1 MRPHGLHGWAGG
13 AGALAWRERG
23 HSRGRTA
30 LPTRP
35 GPPTHAPGR
44 KAQGEGQAARMLPRA
59 RGGAHPSGCPRA
71 SLPEGLGLRG
81 WAETKGRARR
91 AASRGS
97 DCGNLPRPHCLPVS
111 PARPCPPL
119 PGAAGR
125 RTLGSKPDTGPPRT
139 AWGGQ
144 GRWLVRCCGYPP
156 MASPCSETME
166 AKSLMIWFTS
176 NRSLCGRK
184 RTAVRSLE
192 PTVHKSRPYPSAV
205 LTAKN
210 QKRAQ
215 GHPSTQRHCWDLKHC
230 PPTQRSKPTL
240 SIPGP

>member
-1 MRPHGLHGWAGG
+1 MAQHRPGHLGTGGG
-13 AGALAWRERG
+13 AGEPCGHMGCTAGLVGRG
-23 HSRGRTA
+23 PSRGGNGATA
-30 LPTRP
+30 GAGQPSPRSQAPPHMLLGGRHRVRGRQPGCSREQEEGPTPWGVP
-35 GPPTHAPGR
+35 GLAF
-44 KAQGEGQAARMLPRA
+44 
-59 RGGAHPSGCPRA
+59 
-71 SLPEGLGLRG
+71 LRG

-119 PGAAGR
+119 PGAAAR

-210 QKRAQ
+210 QK
-215 GHPSTQRHCWDLKHC
+215 
-230 PPTQRSKPTL
+230 
-240 SIPGP
+240 